1 MRLKFLFV
9 LIILYVLA
17 GFGWWSYSLIEFSNN
32 EFKLKSQLLKSE
44 RQTCELKV
52 VEEARSSKFISDLAD
67 TFQIN
72 RVDIIV
78 DTLLVKK
85 YVLKTFSGRYR
96 IIFNNSLKMKTA
108 SVEIDQSTSNI
119 LVKEL
124 QLKKRSFAIEAILL
138 TLLIAAGIFGVYFS
152 VSFVFDLNKQQNNF
166 LLSVTHEL
174 KTPIAAIKLIG
185 ETMMRRTLPKE
196 KQEELM
202 GNILENANRLQDMTE
217 NMLTAM
223 QMENNRYNVRKEEI
237 NLSNIVEEVKANFSL
252 KNAIVGNVEK
262 NIQFYADPVLIKMI
276 LNNLIENAI
285 KYSDNQPVEIN
296 LFNRKEEIIL
306 EVKDQGI
313 GIDPSYKKKIF
324 KKFYRIQDEETRETK
339 GSGLGLFI
347 VKQAVEK
354 HKGKIA
360 VSDNEP
366 KGTVF
371 TITLQGIS

>member
-108 SVEIDQSTSNI
+108 SVEIDQSTNNI

>member
-1 MRLKFLFV
+1 
-9 LIILYVLA
+9 
-17 GFGWWSYSLIEFSNN
+17 
-32 EFKLKSQLLKSE
+32 
-44 RQTCELKV
+44 LKV